1 MSLISLIVALVVVGV
16 VMYLINAYIPMDAT
30 IKKLLNAVVI
40 IFLILWLLQG
50 LGLIASLDNI
60 LRIGPGR

>member
-1 MSLISLIVALVVVGV
+1 VSLISLIVALVIVGV
-16 VMYLINAYIPMDAT
+16 VMYLINAYVPMDVT

-50 LGLIASLDNI
+50 LGLIASLNNI
-60 LRIGPGR
+60 LRIGPAR